1 MKKPWKRSKEWYAK
15 IKKNRG
21 TLNNGQPVHSTTNP
35 RLHLERTR
43 KTIQKYFDAN
53 PKMRMAGYRREEKLR
68 HAKNTFIKSGTRT
81 RDQDA
86 GSRPQVVQGADH
98 QSAETPEN
106 A

>member
-53 PKMRMAGYRREEKLR
+53 PKMRMAGYRREEKR
-68 HAKNTFIKSGTRT
+68 HHGKNTVIKSDTRT
-81 RDQDA
+81 WDQDA
-86 GSRPQVVQGADH
+86 GSRPEIVQGADH
-98 QSAETPEN
+98 KDGAAAET
-106 A
+106 